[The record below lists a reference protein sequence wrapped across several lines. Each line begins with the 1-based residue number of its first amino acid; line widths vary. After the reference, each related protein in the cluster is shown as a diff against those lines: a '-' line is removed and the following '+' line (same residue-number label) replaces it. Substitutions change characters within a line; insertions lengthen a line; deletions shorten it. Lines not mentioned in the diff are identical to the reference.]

1 MEAAN
6 NKGENSMSERR
17 KQSEKP
23 LAPTHKVENVLR
35 NLEPGLSEDD
45 LAYARLYQRQ
55 VETWRN
61 IDKMKAEL
69 EELENSIE
77 KRADRI
83 HSLPSSVDCRKV
95 QDLLSAVHGEGWN
108 K

>member
-1 MEAAN
+1 
-6 NKGENSMSERR
+6 MSERR

-35 NLEPGLSEDD
+35 NLEPGLSEDN
-45 LAYARLYQRQ
+45 LKYARLYQRQ
-55 VETWRN
+55 VETWRK

-69 EELENSIE
+69 EELYVSIE
-77 KRADRI
+77 ERAARS
-83 HSLPSSVDCRKV
+83 HSLPSAVDWRTV

-108 K
+108 N